1 MLGFRAIAASDG
13 PSALA
18 ACFEHRPDL
27 CILDVSMPAGD
38 LGVDDRS
45 TGFEVCRRIKRD
57 PRTKSIPVIFVT
69 ALNDTTDRVKAI
81 EAGGDDFLTK
91 PHNRLVLGAR
101 VRSLLK
107 LKAATD
113 SLEDTLRKLRE
124 VEKMRD
130 DLMKMIVH
138 DLKTPLTS
146 VLATHGNAD
155 RRRFRRAQRRS
166 SERCWATPRAK
177 AEDLLALIGDLL
189 EVSRIEEATMT
200 LDLQPIAPA
209 ALLNEIVHEWSI
221 RFQQE
226 HATAIVDVADDSPVF
241 EADKALLK
249 RVLGNLVQNA
259 LTHSATAMTMQLVG
273 AARRRRHSVHDRRQ
287 RAGHS
292 ARVSRGHLPQ
302 VRAREEPEH
311 SADAQLGARTRV
323 LQARGRRARRAH
335 LGAER
340 RRREGKR
347 VSFLAADQS
356 GASRGPRHG
365 ERSGAG
371 VKVYLRTF
379 GCRANHYDTEAVRA
393 MVSSAGHEIV
403 ASAADADVAV
413 FNSCAVTRRC
423 GGRAPQ
429 GGSARGDASVR
440 RCAAS

>member
-1 MLGFRAIAASDG
+1 MDDQHRDQRPSVTLSWKAPLRSANAPLILVADDVAANVELLFDQLHVLGFRAIAASDG

-146 VLATHGNAD
+146 VLATMEMLH
-155 RRRFRRAQRRS
+155 RRRLRRARTIS
-166 SERCWATPRAK
+166 SGRCSPTPRA
-177 AEDLLALIGDLL
+177 
-189 EVSRIEEATMT
+189 
-200 LDLQPIAPA
+200 
-209 ALLNEIVHEWSI
+209 
-221 RFQQE
+221 
-226 HATAIVDVADDSPVF
+226 
-241 EADKALLK
+241 
-249 RVLGNLVQNA
+249 
-259 LTHSATAMTMQLVG
+259 
-273 AARRRRHSVHDRRQ
+273 RRRIC
-287 RAGHS
+287 
-292 ARVSRGHLPQ
+292 SR
-302 VRAREEPEH
+302 
-311 SADAQLGARTRV
+311 
-323 LQARGRRARRAH
+323 
-335 LGAER
+335 
-340 RRREGKR
+340 
-347 VSFLAADQS
+347 
-356 GASRGPRHG
+356 
-365 ERSGAG
+365 
-371 VKVYLRTF
+371 
-379 GCRANHYDTEAVRA
+379 
-393 MVSSAGHEIV
+393 
-403 ASAADADVAV
+403 
-413 FNSCAVTRRC
+413 
-423 GGRAPQ
+423 
-429 GGSARGDASVR
+429 
-440 RCAAS
+440 